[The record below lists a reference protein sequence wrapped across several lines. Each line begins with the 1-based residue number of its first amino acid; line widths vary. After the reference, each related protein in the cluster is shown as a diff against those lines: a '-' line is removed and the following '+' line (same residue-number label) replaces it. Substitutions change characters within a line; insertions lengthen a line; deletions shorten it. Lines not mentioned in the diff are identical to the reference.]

1 MSVIKRTLL
10 NTILYSL
17 TYLVVT
23 FLMKHNINIMLL
35 LALTVV
41 CFLLNY
47 ILYSVIDKAANS

>member
-23 FLMKHNINIMLL
+23 FLMKHNIDIMLF

>member
-23 FLMKHNINIMLL
+23 FLMKHNIDIMLL
-35 LALTVV
+35 LALTIV

-47 ILYSVIDKAANS
+47 ILYSVIDKASNS

>member
-1 MSVIKRTLL
+1 MSAIKRTLL

-23 FLMKHNINIMLL
+23 FLMKHNIDIMLL
-35 LALTVV
+35 LALTIV

>member
-23 FLMKHNINIMLL
+23 FLMKHNIDIMLL

-41 CFLLNY
+41 GFLLNY

>member
-17 TYLVVT
+17 TYIIVT
-23 FLMKHNINIMLL
+23 FLMKHTIDVMLL

-47 ILYSVIDKAANS
+47 ILYSVIDKAANP

>member
-1 MSVIKRTLL
+1 MSVIIRTLL

-23 FLMKHNINIMLL
+23 FLMKHNIDIMLL

>member
-23 FLMKHNINIMLL
+23 FLMKHNIDIMLL

-47 ILYSVIDKAANS
+47 ILYSVID

>member
-1 MSVIKRTLL
+1 MSAIKRTLL

-23 FLMKHNINIMLL
+23 FLMKHNIDIMLL

>member
-1 MSVIKRTLL
+1 MSAIKRTLL

-23 FLMKHNINIMLL
+23 FLMKHNIDIMLL

-47 ILYSVIDKAANS
+47 ILYSVIDKTANS